1 MILPPSL
8 REKPTMRLPLLR
20 LLAASAWLLAAPAPA
35 AAETPAA
42 EAPAPEAPAP
52 AGEPAAPV
60 AAPPLKVMAF
70 GDSLTLGIGS
80 THGAGYRLAFLER
93 MREAGVEVDMV
104 GSLNDGPKDMDGDH
118 EAFGG
123 EGIAK
128 LDRVSLDELRKRRP
142 DVVLVMVGTND
153 TDGFVPEAFRIRYS
167 VLLDRIVSESRV
179 RLLVATIPPTRFD
192 KRKRGTEAINS
203 IVRSEVA
210 KRAAEGKAIRLV
222 DVHALIDA
230 RADFADNLHLNDAAY
245 ERVGHAFADALLAMP
260 PPTAR
265 AAYP

>member
-20 LLAASAWLLAAPAPA
+20 LLAASAWLLAAPPPA
-35 AAETPAA
+35 AAETPS
-42 EAPAPEAPAP
+42 PEAPAP
-52 AGEPAAPV
+52 AAEPAAPA

-70 GDSLTLGIGS
+70 GDSLTVGVGS

-104 GSLNDGPKDMDGDH
+104 GSLNNGPKDMDGDH
-118 EAFGG
+118 EAFAGQG
-123 EGIAK
+123 VAK

-142 DVVLVMVGTND
+142 DVVLVMIGTND
-153 TDGFVPEAFRIRYS
+153 TEDFVPEAFGIRLS
-167 VLLDRIVSESRV
+167 VLLDRIMSESRV
-179 RLLVATIPPTRFD
+179 RLLVATIPPARYD
-192 KRKRGTEAINS
+192 KRKSGTLAVNAV
-203 IVRSEVA
+203 VRSEVK

-222 DVHALIDA
+222 DVHPLIDA